1 KNIRMPTLI
10 MWGRY
15 DRICPVEVGV
25 KCMNHIPTSRLVVIN
40 DCGHW
45 ITWEKPEEWT
55 AYVLDFLLN
64 DWPS

>member
-1 KNIRMPTLI
+1 MPTLI